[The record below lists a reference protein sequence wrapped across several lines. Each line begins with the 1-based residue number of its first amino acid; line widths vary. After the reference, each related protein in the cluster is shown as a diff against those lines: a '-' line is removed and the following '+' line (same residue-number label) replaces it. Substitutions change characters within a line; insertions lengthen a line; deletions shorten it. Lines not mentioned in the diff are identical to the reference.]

1 MNNFPGQAAVS
12 EVEQEGGRG
21 IKIVEEPK
29 PKKKERRQFSLLL
42 EHSLYLELG

>member
-29 PKKKERRQFSLLL
+29 PKKKGEETIFIIVRA
-42 EHSLYLELG
+42 